1 MAIAVFPVCLSP
13 MMSSRWP
20 RPIGTYEYFI
30 SNQHVIIIFVKASGA
45 LSCDRVGSACGVLT
59 YQGVD
64 GLETSLHG
72 FVDGL
77 SGDDTRGLQLDS
89 LSLVRQD
96 GTFTINGVAEGVDDT
111 AEHAGTDWD
120 IDDGAGSLHNI
131 SFLNFSEW
139 RSLGFR
145 C

>member
-1 MAIAVFPVCLSP
+1 
-13 MMSSRWP
+13 MSILLVTS
-20 RPIGTYEYFI
+20 
-30 SNQHVIIIFVKASGA
+30 VIIIFVKASGA
-45 LSCDRVGSACGVLT
+45 LFSDRVGSACCGVLT

-72 FVDGL
+72 LVDGL

-131 SFLNFSEW
+131 SFLNFSKL
-139 RSLGFR
+139 RSLVFPCSLTYRFQARQYQR
-145 C
+145 CQSRD

>member
-1 MAIAVFPVCLSP
+1 

-45 LSCDRVGSACGVLT
+45 LSSDRVGSACGVLT

-77 SGDDTRGLQLDS
+77 SGDDTGGLQLDS

-96 GTFTINGVAEGVDDT
+96 GTFTIDGVAEGVDNT
-111 AEHAGTDWD
+111 SEHALTDGD
-120 IDDGAGSLHNI
+120 IHDRTSSLDNI
-131 SFLNFSEW
+131 TFLDLSISNVH
-139 RSLGFR
+139 
-145 C
+145 

>member
-1 MAIAVFPVCLSP
+1 

-96 GTFTINGVAEGVDDT
+96 GTFTINWGTESIYDT
-111 AEHAGTDWD
+111 SEHTGTDWNVNNR
-120 IDDGAGSLHNI
+120 ASSLYNI
-131 SFLNFSEW
+131 TLLDFSINH
-139 RSLGFR
+139 
-145 C
+145 

>member
-1 MAIAVFPVCLSP
+1 

-131 SFLNFSEW
+131 SFLNFSEL